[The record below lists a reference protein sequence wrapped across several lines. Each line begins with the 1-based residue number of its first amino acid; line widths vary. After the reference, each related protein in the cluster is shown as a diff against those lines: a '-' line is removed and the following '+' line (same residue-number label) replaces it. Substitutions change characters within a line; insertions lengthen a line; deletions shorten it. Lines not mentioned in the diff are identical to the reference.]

1 MLLIDPTEA
10 ALAIGAKCNGQQ
22 PADNEQLILVLNYIT
37 PRVEDA
43 LNVATL
49 VRGDFVDSFYLTGM
63 NARSER
69 PIARLRL
76 SNGFLTE
83 ESDIAITDLDGE
95 PIDAETIELY
105 DLEHGVIELNSWEK
119 GRYSVAYKSG
129 FLPEEEPTTP
139 PEGYDPNHRLLT
151 EVPDWIKGLVITLLV
166 QWFRSTMLAPK
177 FPQNVNLEALDRML
191 RKEIYLRVYGRYMRP
206 RVNCFFSERLS
217 NGA

>member
-10 ALAIGAKCNGQQ
+10 STAIGVKCNGQQ
-22 PADNEQLILVLNYIT
+22 PGADNAQLILVLNYIT

-43 LNVATL
+43 LNVASL
-49 VRGDFVDSFYLTGM
+49 IRGAFVDSFYLTGM

-76 SNGFLTE
+76 SQGFLTT
-83 ESDIAITDLDGE
+83 DAITITDMDGLE
-95 PIDAETIELY
+95 IDPEAIELT
-105 DLEHGVIELNSWEK
+105 DLEHGVIELNTWEK
-119 GRYSVAYKSG
+119 GRLSVAYTSG
-129 FLPEEEPTTP
+129 FEPTAMP
-139 PEGYDPNHRLLT
+139 VPVPEGFEADRRVLQN
-151 EVPDWIKGLVITLLV
+151 VPDWIKGLVITLLV
-166 QWFRSTMLAPK
+166 NWFRTTLVSPK
-177 FPQNVNLEALDRML
+177 LPQNVNLEALDRML